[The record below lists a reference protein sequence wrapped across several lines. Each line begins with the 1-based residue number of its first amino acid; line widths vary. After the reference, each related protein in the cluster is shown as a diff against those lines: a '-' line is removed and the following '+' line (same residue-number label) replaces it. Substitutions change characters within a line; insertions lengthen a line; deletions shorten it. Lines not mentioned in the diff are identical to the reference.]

1 MLPSDRNFD
10 QGHIMT
16 TKELVNAH
24 KLKKQFQLKT
34 ATRRAD
40 NKAATRLVAA
50 RAGPG
55 RNDLQPELATVRRP
69 VSVVRASP
77 TRSRETTPE
86 LLEGVIRSFK
96 RYGIILPVV
105 IDRHNVIIQGH
116 AMWEAAQQL
125 GIETI
130 ECRVVDHL
138 DAVERTPSD
147 GTQHSQKYKD
157 DGLATNP

>member
-1 MLPSDRNFD
+1 
-10 QGHIMT
+10 MT
-16 TKELVNAH
+16 TKDLVNAH
-24 KLKKQFQLKT
+24 KLKKQFQVKT
-34 ATRRAD
+34 ATRRSD

-69 VSVVRASP
+69 VSALRASP
-77 TRSRETTPE
+77 TRSRETTPQ

-96 RYGIILPVV
+96 RYGIILPIV

-130 ECRVVDHL
+130 ECRVVGRHPRTAQRQRQSAPL
-138 DAVERTPSD
+138 DKEYPVGCTASASPT
-147 GTQHSQKYKD
+147 
-157 DGLATNP
+157 